1 MSTRMNT
8 RRIAVPGL
16 PNVRDLGGLRGP
28 DGGYLRRGLLVRG
41 PAPSPDTAPA
51 LDDMGIRTVV
61 DLRLEGERREY
72 RGPECTGAT
81 VLPRPVAGDMSRIRG
96 NVRPLP
102 SDYLANYRDMLTRAA
117 PVAAE
122 IVELLADGAE
132 VPVYICCAM
141 GKDRTGVV
149 SGLVLRALGVRTADV
164 ARDYALTAR
173 AYRALR
179 SADPRPGWTRE
190 DSLAQLRLRTST
202 PAATMRALIAG
213 IEAEHGSVARLLALH
228 GLREE
233 TRLRTVAGAFTHPV
247 HL

>member
-1 MSTRMNT
+1 MSTRKIT
-8 RRIAVPGL
+8 VPGL

-28 DGGYLRRGLLVRG
+28 GRGYLRRGILVRG
-41 PAPSPDTAPA
+41 PAPSPETAPA
-51 LDDMGIRTVV
+51 IGNLGIRTVI
-61 DLRLEGERREY
+61 DLRLDDERRQY

-96 NVRPLP
+96 NLRPLP
-102 SDYLANYRDMLTRAA
+102 SDYLANYRDMLARAA

-122 IVELLADGAE
+122 IVGLLADEAE
-132 VPVYICCAM
+132 VPLYICCAM

-149 SGLVLRALGVRTADV
+149 SALVLRALGVRTADV

-179 SADPRPGWTRE
+179 SGDPRPNWTRT
-190 DSLAQLRLRTST
+190 DTLAQLRLRTST
-202 PAATMRALIAG
+202 PAATMQALIAG
-213 IEAEHGSVARLLALH
+213 IEADHGSVARLLMLH
-228 GLREE
+228 GLQEE
-233 TRLRTVAGAFTHPV
+233 TRLRSVASAFTHPV

>member
-1 MSTRMNT
+1 MNT
-8 RRIAVPGL
+8 RRITVPGL

-28 DGGYLRRGLLVRG
+28 GGGYFRRGLLLRG

-51 LDDMGIRTVV
+51 LGGLGIRTIV
-61 DLRLEGERREY
+61 DLRLEEERRQY
-72 RGPECTGAT
+72 LGPESTGAT
-81 VLPRPVAGDMSRIRG
+81 VLSRPVAGDMSRIRG

-102 SDYLANYRDMLTRAA
+102 SDYLANYRDMLARAA

-122 IVELLADGAE
+122 IVDLLAAGAQ
-132 VPVYICCAM
+132 VPVYVCCAM
-141 GKDRTGVV
+141 GKDRTGVI
-149 SGLVLRALGVRTADV
+149 SALVLRALGVRTADV

-179 SADPRPGWTRE
+179 SHDPRPNWTRE
-190 DSLAQLRLRTST
+190 DSLAQLRLRTAT
-202 PAATMRALIAG
+202 PAATMRALVAG
-213 IEAEHGSVARLLALH
+213 IEADHGSVARLLLLH

-233 TRLRTVAGAFTHPV
+233 TLRRTVADAFTHPV